1 VTGFDLL
8 LRGGTV
14 IDGTGAPARRADVGV
29 LGDRILAVGDL
40 GAVDP
45 AEVALVIDASRR
57 VVAPGFIDPH
67 GHSDGSVLVDAGL
80 DSHLSQGFTT
90 QLSGNCGESLA
101 PITPKGRELVELS
114 LRPNGLTARWST
126 FLDYLDEVERQALG
140 INVAFLVGHGTVRGS
155 VLGADARP
163 PTAAELAAM
172 VREVDAA
179 MDAGAIGL
187 SSGLIYAPGLHADLA
202 ELQALAAATARHGG
216 LYATHM
222 RNEAAGLF
230 DALDEAVATIRGAGD
245 GARLQVS
252 HLKCGSRAVW
262 GRGAEAVA
270 VLERARADGLDVAA
284 DQYPYTAAATTLT
297 TILPPALLGLGVDAC
312 VAALADL
319 EVRAL
324 VKAEI
329 DRGTSGWEDIA
340 RDPGWGSI
348 TISYA
353 ASHPDWSG
361 RTLTE
366 LSDDLGLHPADV
378 AFEALMDD
386 RLDVSVVIDCMS
398 GADVEAIMAV
408 PWIAVCTDAE
418 GRRPGHAVL
427 DAGRPHPRTYGTT
440 AKVLGTYVRERGV
453 MSLETAIAKLTSV
466 PAARLGL
473 RDRGVVR
480 EGAVADLVVFDP
492 ATVDDAATYLTP
504 ARHPGGMDHVIVNG
518 GLAVEDGRETGVRTG
533 RLLRRGA

>member
-1 VTGFDLL
+1 MTAFDLV
-8 LRGGTV
+8 LRGGLLV
-14 IDGTGAPARRADVGV
+14 DGTGAPGRPADVGV

-40 GAVDP
+40 GALDEAGVERILDVDG
-45 AEVALVIDASRR
+45 R

-90 QLSGNCGESLA
+90 QLSGNCGETLA
-101 PITPKGRELVELS
+101 PITSAGRELVELA

-155 VLGADARP
+155 VLGPDARP
-163 PTAAELAAM
+163 PTADELKAM

-187 SSGLIYAPGLHADLA
+187 SSGLIYAPGLHADLT
-202 ELQALAAATARHGG
+202 ELQALAGAATRHGG

-230 DALDEAVATIRGAGD
+230 DALHEAIATIRGAGD

-252 HLKCGSRAVW
+252 HLKCGAREVW
-262 GRGAEAVA
+262 GRGAEAVE
-270 VLERARADGLDVAA
+270 VLERARAEGLDVAA

-348 TISYA
+348 RISYA

-366 LSDDLGLHPADV
+366 LSDVVGLHPADV

-386 RLDVSVVIDCMS
+386 RLDVSIVIDCMS
-398 GADVEAIMAV
+398 EDDVEAIMAV
-408 PWIAVCTDAE
+408 PWISVCTDAE
-418 GRRPGHAVL
+418 GRRPGHPIL
-427 DAGRPHPRTYGTT
+427 DAGKPHPRTYGST
-440 AKVLGTYVRERGV
+440 ARVLGTYVRDREILP
-453 MSLETAIAKLTSV
+453 LELAVAKLTSV
-466 PAARLGL
+466 PAARVGL

-492 ATVDDAATYLTP
+492 ATIADAATYVEP
-504 ARHPGGMDHVIVNG
+504 ARHPVGLDHVVVNG